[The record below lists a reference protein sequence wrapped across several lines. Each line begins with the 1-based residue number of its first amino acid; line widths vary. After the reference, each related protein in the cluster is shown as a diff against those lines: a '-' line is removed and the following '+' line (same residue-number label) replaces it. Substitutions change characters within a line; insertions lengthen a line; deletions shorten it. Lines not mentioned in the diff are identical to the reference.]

1 MKIRV
6 WLTIL
11 FTLITAAILL
21 VFASY
26 IYISAKKSR
35 EREYYN
41 LLTKEAVT
49 KANLFLDANVD
60 AKTLH
65 TIYRNNRK
73 ILNEVEVAIY
83 TTSFQLLYH
92 DAAEIDFVKETR
104 KMIDDIVKQRE
115 IHFYQS
121 DWQVVGISY
130 RFKNTNYVITAAGF
144 DQYGYNKLA
153 SLRTNICIVF
163 LISVLVI
170 YFAGRFF
177 VKKAFS
183 PVTEITRKVNRISA
197 TNLDLRLDPR
207 YSKDELSELS
217 NTFNEMLDRLEDSFD
232 AQKSF
237 VANISHELRTPLSA
251 IITELE
257 LSQNKERSLEAY
269 KVVISQALS
278 DARKLARLSNSLLD
292 FAKASYDSSE
302 IHFKEVRL
310 DELLL
315 DAQLQLQK
323 TNPDYDIDILFE
335 KEFDDDD
342 LISVNGNAYL
352 LQTAF
357 VNLIENACKFSADRQ
372 CVVAISYQEK
382 NVVLNFSDHG
392 IGINDE
398 DLPHIF
404 NAFYRGLNQKIANGN
419 GIGLSLTKKIVLLHK
434 GSISVQTEQG
444 KGTVFTVEIPHL

>member
-1 MKIRV
+1 MKIRI
-6 WLTIL
+6 WLNIL

-26 IYISAKKSR
+26 IYMSAKESR

-41 LLTKEAVT
+41 LLIKEAVT
-49 KANLFLDANVD
+49 KANLFLNANVD
-60 AKTLH
+60 AATLH

-73 ILNEVEVAIY
+73 TLNEVEVAIY

-92 DAAEIDFVKETR
+92 DAVDIDFVKETR
-104 KMIDDIVKQRE
+104 KMIDDIARQHELR
-115 IHFYQS
+115 FYQA
-121 DWQVVGISY
+121 DWQVVGIPY
-130 RFKNTNYVITAAGF
+130 RFKNATYVITAAGF
-144 DQYGYNKLA
+144 DQYGYNKLE
-153 SLRTNICIVF
+153 SLKRNILMVF
-163 LISVLVI
+163 LLSVLVI

-177 VKKAFS
+177 VKKAFA

-197 TNLDLRLDPR
+197 THLDLRLDVSPN
-207 YSKDELSELS
+207 KDELSELS
-217 NTFNEMLDRLEDSFD
+217 DTFNEMLDRLEDSFE

-237 VANISHELRTPLSA
+237 VGNISHELRTPLSA
-251 IITELE
+251 MITELE
-257 LSQNKERSLEAY
+257 LSQNKERSIAEY
-269 KVVISQALS
+269 KTVIGHALS

-302 IHFKEVRL
+302 IHFKALRL

-323 TNPDYDIDILFE
+323 TNPDYDVDILFE
-335 KEFDDDD
+335 KDFDDDR

-357 VNLIENACKFSADRQ
+357 VNLIENACKFSADKQ
-372 CVVAISYQEK
+372 CIVGISYQD
-382 NVVLNFSDHG
+382 NSAVLRFSDKG
-392 IGINDE
+392 IGINPD

-404 NAFYRGLNQKIANGN
+404 EAFYRGGNRKAAHGN
-419 GIGLSLTKKIVLLHK
+419 GIGLSLTKKIVLLHQGK
-434 GSISVQTEQG
+434 ISVQTGAG
-444 KGTVFTVEIPHL
+444 KGTVFTLEIPHL